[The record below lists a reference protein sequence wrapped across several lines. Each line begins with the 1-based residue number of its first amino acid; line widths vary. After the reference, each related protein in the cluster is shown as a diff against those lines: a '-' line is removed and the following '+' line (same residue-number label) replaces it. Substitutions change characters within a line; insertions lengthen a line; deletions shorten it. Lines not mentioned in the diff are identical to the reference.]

1 MSRRAKILIGAAVL
15 LALLIAGVMVH
26 HHRVKGAAA
35 RYRAELVRMGEPLTW
50 QEVIPPPLKP
60 DENSASQ
67 FMSLVAQLPQTGV
80 LASNYPNTMEMTGP
94 GKAMAG
100 WAMPWV
106 GAPEFTRHSNSWD
119 EAVADY
125 RAQAALL
132 QEFHMLIDQPGLDF
146 GLDYS
151 QTANLAIM
159 HLAWLK
165 PAAMHLCGGSA
176 CELRQGQ
183 PSAALSH
190 LRAALALARERPQ
203 EPLLITE
210 LVRIAIAAIVGN
222 ATWDYLHAPG
232 LSEADLEVLQQN
244 WSQLEFFGPVERA
257 LLGERCFM
265 MGTLAEMHE
274 SSAGFARLTQGAA
287 LPFGGGAGG
296 TPPNGLFEKALSLAK
311 EGWDRTK
318 FSVAEGAWRVSWSH
332 TDELRML
339 KGQQAFIEVART
351 AAADGHA
358 SNALRLE
365 AEFERAGLI
374 PESSGESVW
383 LSGASFA
390 ALQTM
395 FSDSVAGTDRA
406 FTKALLGEVTARL
419 TTTAI
424 ALARYRLRHG
434 NYPPDLNALV
444 PDLLPAA
451 PRDPADGAPLR
462 YRRAGENGYL
472 LYSVGEDLVD
482 DGGSPLKPE
491 AEGAGRNLW
500 WGLGRD
506 WVWVEPA
513 TPSEVEAWWRGE
525 LERNFPNLVSND
537 ESPSMPSA
545 LRAATITNLAREWTG
560 ECFQALTN
568 TSVRTTRAEP

>member
-1 MSRRAKILIGAAVL
+1 MSGRAKILIGAAVL
-15 LALLIAGVMVH
+15 LAVLIAAVMVH

-35 RYRAELVRMGEPLTW
+35 RYRAELFRLGEPLTW
-50 QEVIPPPLKP
+50 KEVIPPPLKA
-60 DENSASQ
+60 DENSASR
-67 FMSLVAQLPQTGV
+67 FMSLVGQLPQTGV
-80 LASNYPNTMEMTGP
+80 LASNYPITTEMVVP

-106 GAPEFTRHSNSWD
+106 GAPVFKDCSNSWE
-119 EAVADY
+119 EALADY
-125 RAQAALL
+125 HTQAGELC
-132 QEFHMLIDQPGLDF
+132 EFHALTKHPDMDF
-146 GLDYS
+146 RLDYS
-151 QTANLAIM
+151 QTANLTIM
-159 HLAWLK
+159 HLAQLK
-165 PAAMHLCGGSA
+165 QAAGRLCCGSA

-210 LVRIAIAAIVGN
+210 LVRIAIAAIAGN
-222 ATWDYLHAPG
+222 ATWDYLQAPG
-232 LSEADLEVLQQN
+232 LNEEDLEGLQQD
-244 WSQLEFFGPVERA
+244 WSQLEFFGPMERA
-257 LLGERCFM
+257 FLGERCFM
-265 MGTLAEMHE
+265 LGTLAEMHE

-296 TPPNGLFEKALSLAK
+296 TPPNGLFEKGLSLAK

-339 KGQQAFIEVART
+339 KGQQALTEVART

-358 SNALRLE
+358 SNALRLV
-365 AEFERAGLI
+365 AEFEQSGLI
-374 PESSGESVW
+374 PGSSGESVW
-383 LSGASFA
+383 LGGASFA

-395 FSDSVAGTDRA
+395 FSDSVAGTDKA
-406 FTKALLGEVTARL
+406 FTKALLGEVNARL
-419 TTTAI
+419 ATTAI
-424 ALARYRLRHG
+424 ALERYHLRYGH
-434 NYPPDLNALV
+434 YPPDLNALV
-444 PDLLPAA
+444 PDLLQGV

-462 YRRAGENGYL
+462 YRPTSENGYL

-482 DGGSPLKPE
+482 DGGNPLKPE
-491 AEGAGRNLW
+491 AKGAGGNLW

-506 WVWVEPA
+506 WVWAQPA
-513 TPSEVEAWWRGE
+513 APSEVEAWWRDE
-525 LERNFPNLVSND
+525 LERNFNKLSADD

-545 LRAATITNLAREWTG
+545 LRAQTITNLAREWTG
-560 ECFQALTN
+560 QCFQALTN
-568 TSVRTTRAEP
+568 TSARTTRAEP